1 MALHE
6 SDRED
11 LFAEARNLPIRGE
24 LACAAGSILL
34 GFRRDGTAAL
44 YWSPDEVYHFD
55 GAGRVRRGFL
65 AGLPGKAEG
74 GRWIGLERRRT
85 ATETHLLRRE
95 FAPAAAAELLAR
107 LRDRLEV
114 LRGTLAAGTEPSRAE
129 PDPLVWRAAAT
140 AWLEKLPAAPR
151 FAAGPT

>member
-11 LFAEARNLPIRGE
+11 LFAEARNLPVRGE
-24 LACAAGSILL
+24 LACSTGPILL
-34 GFRRDGTAAL
+34 GFRRDGTAAF
-44 YWSPDEVYHFD
+44 YWSPDEVYHFN
-55 GAGRVRRGFL
+55 GAGKVRRGFL

-85 ATETHLLRRE
+85 ATETHLLRRD
-95 FAPAAAAELLAR
+95 FSPAEAAELLAR
-107 LRDRLEV
+107 LRDRLDD
-114 LRGTLAAGTEPSRAE
+114 LRRTLAAGTEPSRAF
-129 PDPLVWRAAAT
+129 PDPVAWRTAAT
-140 AWLEKLPAAPR
+140 SWLEKLPAEPR